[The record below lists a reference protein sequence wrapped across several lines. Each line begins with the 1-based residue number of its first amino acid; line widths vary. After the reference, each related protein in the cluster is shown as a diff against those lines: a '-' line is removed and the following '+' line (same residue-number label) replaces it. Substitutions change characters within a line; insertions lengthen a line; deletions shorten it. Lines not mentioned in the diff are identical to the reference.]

1 MSETVL
7 QLLDSLHANLL
18 AKVSTDAH
26 AHTWDVHK
34 LHLGMSMACSIKL
47 ICMQLHTTTEL
58 WPCTFLSC
66 MCLLLEHLALLAAA
80 KLCCADCVEADG
92 NCDSCGVVN
101 Q

>member
-47 ICMQLHTTTEL
+47 ICMQQLNYGRA
-58 WPCTFLSC
+58 LSC
-66 MCLLLEHLALLAAA
+66 HV
-80 KLCCADCVEADG
+80 CVF
-92 NCDSCGVVN
+92 S
-101 Q
+101 